1 MIQDISMAASAEAS
15 GRASARRNSKS
26 TDSAKIRLLDGAVKI
41 NDKLYS
47 LHSGVQIWK
56 RRGVDKLIVRAFLA
70 NGTTQTNSYPITPD
84 GVKQANEQAKLNAKE
99 ITSYG
104 SEFGAL
110 SVMERQAIE
119 FYRQYEKE
127 CIGMGIQP

>member
-1 MIQDISMAASAEAS
+1 MIQDTSTAASAEAS
-15 GRASARRNSKS
+15 GRASARRNNKS
-26 TDSAKIRLLDGAVKI
+26 TDTAKIRLLDGAVKI
-41 NDKLYS
+41 DGKLYS
-47 LHSGVQIWK
+47 LHPGVQIWK
-56 RRGVDKLIVRAFLA
+56 RRGVDKLIVRVFLA
-70 NGTTQTNSYPITPD
+70 NGTTQTKSYPITPD
-84 GVKQANEQAKLNAKE
+84 GVSKANEQAKLNAKE

-104 SEFGAL
+104 AEFGAL